1 MPTFGAD
8 PDAPDKGWEEGKA
21 PARRASNKVYEL
33 VKYFGYHRSM
43 RMSQRFDHEDKAILS
58 RHFSRRLSN
67 GYSTEALKSM
77 VDRFYQSPYA
87 SSEYPALMFCKT
99 EVQEDL
105 ASESSLSV
113 TDDVMQWLVDGMP
126 NDTDLFDS
134 PSQVRKYI
142 LLYCDESVLRYPELV
157 AEIIRNDYE
166 GPTVTAMLSALED
179 LILWNLEQNDD
190 DAAQLRNELSTI
202 PLPTELASKV
212 RSPKSVRRRCETVR
226 EAVTSV
232 PVVGNKEKW

>member
-33 VKYFGYHRSM
+33 VKYFGYHSSM

-67 GYSTEALKSM
+67 GYSAEALKSM
-77 VDRFYQSPYA
+77 VDKFYQSSYS

-157 AEIIRNDYE
+157 SAIIRNDYE
-166 GPTVTAMLSALED
+166 GATVTAMLSALED
-179 LILWNLEQNDD
+179 LILWNLEQNDE
-190 DAAQLRNELSTI
+190 DAGQLRHELSTI
-202 PLPTELASKV
+202 PLPPELASKV